1 MLFPSPCHLL
11 DQTPHDGVL
20 SPSLLQF
27 ALTSSFPWVPFLLLS
42 PFPCA
47 NLTQRLCRQAG
58 MPLALLLVLP
68 GIVVVGVPVS
78 GDWDVLKGLA
88 SPLCKACPTLMSH
101 QLPG

>member
-1 MLFPSPCHLL
+1 MLFPAPCHLL
-11 DQTPHDGVL
+11 DQTLAPRDGVL

-27 ALTSSFPWVPFLLLS
+27 SLTSSFPWVPFLLLS

-58 MPLALLLVLP
+58 MPLALLLVIP
-68 GIVVVGVPVS
+68 CVVVVSVPVY

-88 SPLCKACPTLMSH
+88 SPLCRAHPTLMSH
-101 QLPG
+101 Q